1 MYSFSYMTFLMSG
14 VTCLSNTYEAKSLV
28 SQLVYSSWCF
38 QHIQSLNP
46 SFPIITIKL
55 LKNNNNIHGQFI
67 LYINCYIV
75 SLIRYFQTSFML
87 NFVSFL
93 IIILKL
99 NIVFYTF
106 SHSFFFCIEF
116 QPYIYIQRIHH
127 CVTLVFGQDFSNKIK
142 STNIK
147 MCA

>member
-1 MYSFSYMTFLMSG
+1 MYSFSYMAFLMSG

-142 STNIK
+142 STIK